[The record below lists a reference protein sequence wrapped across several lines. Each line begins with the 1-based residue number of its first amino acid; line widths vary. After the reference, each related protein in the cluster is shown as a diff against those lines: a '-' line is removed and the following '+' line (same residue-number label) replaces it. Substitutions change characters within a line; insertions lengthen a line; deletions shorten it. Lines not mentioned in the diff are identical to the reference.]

1 MSTMA
6 ARQMSWVLW
15 RQHRAQGAVAAIALA
30 AYAILLWVT
39 GVHMASEY
47 HSALASCRV
56 SGTCDDLNLFSGDG
70 AIIDLVNLSVAV
82 PLLMG
87 LFWGVTQVGRELDT
101 GTNLLVWMQSVRQRD
116 WLRGKIALLLVSAA
130 VWGAAVS
137 ALVTWWSAT
146 LNSLNGDRFDPGKFD
161 VQGLMPVAF
170 AIFGVSLG
178 LAAGAVLRRV
188 LPALAV
194 TVVAFVAVRLIVITY
209 IRPYYETAKI
219 LVAPITKGASVPSGS
234 WQLSQ
239 SLQQNGQS
247 VSGKLNFPVECLQPT
262 TRQASDACLT
272 RHGFSSFLKY
282 QPASRYWTFQWIE
295 SGIFVALAAVL
306 VAVAVIAVRR
316 RDA

>member
-1 MSTMA
+1 MT
-6 ARQMSWVLW
+6 WLLY
-15 RQHRAQGAVAAIALA
+15 RQHRSQAAVAAIALA
-30 AYAILLWVT
+30 AYAILLWIT
-39 GVHMASEY
+39 GVHMANDY
-47 HSALASCRV
+47 HSALASCGAN
-56 SGTCDDLNLFSGDG
+56 GTCDDLNLFSGDG

-87 LFWGVTQVGRELDT
+87 LFWGVTSVGREIDT
-101 GTNLLVWMQSVRQRD
+101 GTHLLVWMQSVRQRD
-116 WLRGKIALLLVSAA
+116 WLRGKIALLLVAA
-130 VWGAAVS
+130 AMWGAAVS
-137 ALVTWWSAT
+137 AIVTWWSGT

-178 LAAGAVLRRV
+178 LAAGALLRRV

-194 TVVAFVAVRLIVITY
+194 TVIGFVAVRLIVATY
-209 IRPYYETAKI
+209 IRPYYETARN
-219 LVAPITKGASVPSGS
+219 LVQPFSKSQPIPSGS
-234 WQLSQ
+234 WQLSREIV
-239 SLQQNGQS
+239 QNGQT
-247 VSGKLNFPVECLQPT
+247 VSGKLSFPAECLRPA
-262 TRQASDACLT
+262 TRRASDACLSQ
-272 RHGFSSFLKY
+272 HGFASSVRF